1 MEVDPRRD
9 HSLRVPRPD
18 LSLALG
24 TPNAC
29 VKCHFDD
36 DINPSVSLSDERQ
49 DELHLKQY
57 ADWVRA
63 ASNGEQDVQDQ
74 LERVN
79 QWAHEAVE
87 IWYPES
93 EHRRTHFGQTLSAAW
108 NQEPL
113 AADAIIELLET
124 PETPAIARAAALAWL
139 DPSRS
144 IDSADTAIANLQSS
158 DPQVR
163 IAALMTMQGYRDN
176 SPGLSPF
183 TTLVKKAM
191 PLLNDSL
198 RSVRVTAVQVVSE
211 IPQDLWKGRQKTAF
225 HSALDELKLGL
236 LVNNDRAATHLSLG
250 SIYENLGDAT
260 LAEQYYRLAIQVEPH
275 ATGPRANLAALF
287 ERRIESMIA
296 RARQNP
302 QSLTPADR
310 QKMEGYAMEAQQL
323 QTAELANFKRDA
335 GYAPDNAIVQYRYG
349 LALYR
354 NGLIEEAV
362 IALQHVHQLEPQT
375 PLYMVALARLLQ
387 TAGQLDKALI
397 VAEKLVKIEPQHQ
410 EFVEE
415 LKTQIETRNKTEP
428 NPAPPE

>member
-1 MEVDPRRD
+1 MEVDPRHD

-18 LSLALG
+18 LSLSLG

-36 DINPSVSLSDERQ
+36 DIDPSVSLSDERKT
-49 DELHLKQY
+49 ELHLKQY
-57 ADWVRA
+57 SDWVRVA
-63 ASNGEQDVQDQ
+63 ANGEQDVHEQ

-79 QWAHEAVE
+79 QWAQEAVE
-87 IWYPES
+87 KWYPES
-93 EHRRTHFGQTLSAAW
+93 KHRRPHFGQTLSAAW
-108 NQEPL
+108 NQDPL

-139 DPSRS
+139 DPSGS
-144 IDSADTAIANLQSS
+144 ADNADTAIANLQSS
-158 DPQVR
+158 APQVR

-176 SPGLSPF
+176 IPGLPSF
-183 TTLVKKAM
+183 TTLVKKVM
-191 PLLNDSL
+191 PLLDDSQ

-211 IPQDLWKGRQKTAF
+211 IPQSLWKSGHKSSFRR
-225 HSALDELKLGL
+225 ALDELKLGL
-236 LVNNDRAATHLSLG
+236 LVNNDRAATHLTLG
-250 SIYENLGDAT
+250 SIYENLGDAK
-260 LAEQYYRLAIQVEPH
+260 LSEQYYRLAIQVEPN

-302 QSLTPADR
+302 QSLTAEDR
-310 QKMEGYAMEAQQL
+310 VTMEKYAMEAQQL

-335 GYAPDNAIVQYRYG
+335 GYVPDNAIVQYRYG

-354 NGLIEEAV
+354 NGLIAEAV
-362 IALQHVHQLEPQT
+362 IVLQHVQQLEPQT
-375 PLYMVALARLLQ
+375 PIYMVALARLLQ
-387 TAGQLDKALI
+387 TTGQLEEALKI
-397 VAEKLVKIEPQHQ
+397 AEKLIKVEPQHQ

-415 LKTQIETRNKTEP
+415 LQTQIEQRDQAAP
-428 NPAPPE
+428 NPTPK